1 MRIPCPFCGERD
13 SQEYAF
19 LGEAGLIRP
28 DANADD
34 AQKQF
39 HDYVHIRKNTAGIT
53 KELWQHVH
61 GCRSW
66 IVVERNTLTHE
77 IFTSE
82 YASVTLKELSK

>member
-28 DANADD
+28 DPTADD
-34 AQKQF
+34 AQQKF
-39 HDYVHIRKNTAGIT
+39 HDYVHIRKNVAGTT

-77 IFTSE
+77 VFTSE
-82 YASVTLKELSK
+82 YASATLKEISK

>member
-13 SQEYAF
+13 SQEYSF

-28 DANADD
+28 DPTADD
-34 AQKQF
+34 AQMKF
-39 HDYVHIRKNTAGIT
+39 HDYVHIRKNVAGIT

-66 IVVERNTLTHE
+66 IVVERNTLNHE
-77 IFTSE
+77 VFTSE
-82 YASVTLKELSK
+82 YASDTLKEVSK